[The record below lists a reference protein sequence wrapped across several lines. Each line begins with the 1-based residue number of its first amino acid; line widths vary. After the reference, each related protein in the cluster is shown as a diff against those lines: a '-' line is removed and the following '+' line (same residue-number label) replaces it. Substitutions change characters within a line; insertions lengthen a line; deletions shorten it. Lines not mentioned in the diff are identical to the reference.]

1 MNRLGLCSSYDKME
15 RIGIGLAT
23 KIINEAGENRVPVG
37 PSIQP
42 NSVIH
47 GAMDNFDHDEN
58 TASGIGG
65 SHDMILRLFSCRTNR
80 ILQMF
85 RLIVL

>member
-1 MNRLGLCSSYDKME
+1 MFKLRRNGAT
-15 RIGIGLAT
+15 GLAT
-23 KIINEAGENRVPVG
+23 KIINEAGENRVPIG

-65 SHDMILRLFSCRTNR
+65 SHDTILMLFQNQQDTPNVPSDST
-80 ILQMF
+80 MT
-85 RLIVL
+85 VLPNST

>member
-1 MNRLGLCSSYDKME
+1 ME
-15 RIGIGLAT
+15 RIDIGLAT

-65 SHDMILRLFSCRTNR
+65 SHEIRFSCCFRTSKM
-80 ILQMF
+80 LQMF

>member
-1 MNRLGLCSSYDKME
+1 MFKLRRNGAT
-15 RIGIGLAT
+15 GLAT
-23 KIINEAGENRVPVG
+23 KIINEAGENRVPIG

-65 SHDMILRLFSCRTNR
+65 SHDTILMLFQNQQDTPNVPSDIT
-80 ILQMF
+80 MT
-85 RLIVL
+85 VLPNST